1 MLTQAKYFIKDVR
14 RMLGKYKIRIL
25 HIWLSRVFCG
35 IFLYRLE
42 RGLYT
47 TIGRAYEYI
56 RVIFIPLFNLMQAY
70 SNLEI
75 HYKADIKGG
84 LKVLH
89 ASAGCVV
96 SGLSVIGEN
105 LTLTGGNIIGGRAG
119 CRRGELVI
127 GDNCSLGAN
136 AVILGPVRLGND
148 IEVSASA
155 LVVNDCSEDNCMML
169 GVPAKAIGGK
179 QNK

>member
-1 MLTQAKYFIKDVR
+1 
-14 RMLGKYKIRIL
+14 
-25 HIWLSRVFCG
+25 
-35 IFLYRLE
+35 
-42 RGLYT
+42 
-47 TIGRAYEYI
+47 
-56 RVIFIPLFNLMQAY
+56 MQAY

-75 HYKADIKGG
+75 NYKADIKGG